1 MAALAGNQ
9 TFQADWEPL
18 VSLLPGDWQDLAV
31 ETGALKGLCMDKSA
45 AHLLR
50 TLPLHFGHGHS
61 LLGTTWRIRHA
72 ELADL
77 SAVER
82 LKKSKDC
89 LQVGHRTR
97 EHGALRFRTAAG
109 AAVEWLAK
117 YARRRTGQTN
127 LWEVRM
133 VDPEG
138 RSGRLQT
145 WDFAKYVFVFT
156 TFPAADFP
164 TARRLSVIVQRSAYQ
179 GDIGPC
185 REQRLNQV
193 GAGQSPEPRS
203 RGHLLQYQRD
213 TGDHGTHPV
222 GGSMFQARAARHQP
236 CGPPRIPAR
245 GRQSLAGR
253 FKSCRSLLFSWIR
266 ISPGSCNCIS
276 GPLETRN
283 SIRHGNGL

>member
-1 MAALAGNQ
+1 MAALAGNHA
-9 TFQADWEPL
+9 FQEDWEPL
-18 VSLLPGDWQDLAV
+18 VSLSPGNWQDMAV
-31 ETGALKGLCMDKSA
+31 ETGALKGFRKTKSA
-45 AHLLR
+45 EHLLCV
-50 TLPLHFGHGHS
+50 LPLHFGHGHS
-61 LLGTTWRIRHA
+61 RHGTAQRARQA

-77 SAVER
+77 SAVDR

-97 EHGALRFRTAAG
+97 EHGALWFRTAAG

-127 LWEVRM
+127 LWEVRV

-138 RSGRLQT
+138 HSGRLQT
-145 WDFAKYVFVFT
+145 WDFAKYVIVFT
-156 TFPAADFP
+156 KFPAADFP

-185 REQRLNQV
+185 REQRLNHV
-193 GAGQSPEPRS
+193 GAGQSPEPQS
-203 RGHLLQYQRD
+203 RGHTLERRRD
-213 TGDHGTHPV
+213 TGDPGTHPV
-222 GGSMFQARAARHQP
+222 GGSMFQARPARHQP
-236 CGPPRIPAR
+236 CSPPRIPAR

-253 FKSCRSLLFSWIR
+253 FKSCRSLLFSWLR
-266 ISPGSCNCIS
+266 ISPGSWNCIS

-283 SIRHGNGL
+283 PIRRGNGL